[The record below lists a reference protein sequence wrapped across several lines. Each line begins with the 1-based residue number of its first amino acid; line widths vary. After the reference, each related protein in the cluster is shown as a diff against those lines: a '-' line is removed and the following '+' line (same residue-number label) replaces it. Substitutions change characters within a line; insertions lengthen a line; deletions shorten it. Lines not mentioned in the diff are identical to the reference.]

1 MTVPATAPAFNVAV
15 TLTRDVKPIN
25 WVNELVEL
33 ISIEVTPVVT
43 WLELVWLDNESVPEL
58 DATLQLAI
66 SITNIID
73 KIDLNIFIL
82 KHLKVII
89 YQRKK

>member
-43 WLELVWLDNESVPEL
+43 WLELVWLGPESVPEL

-73 KIDLNIFIL
+73 KIDLNIRIL
-82 KHLKVII
+82 KHLKFII
-89 YQRKK
+89 L